1 MADANPSESVVQRA
15 FGAENRARLLER
27 YFATAGVVTASNAW
41 QHVYRLLLWIDRT
54 TGLAHAYE
62 SDKSQPGRPWYPRT
76 LAFHDWL
83 SREMGTEPSLLG
95 MDLDYLFKQAA
106 EDLARAAGRDNRE
119 KAAAQRA
126 AYEGRDFPIPGED
139 PELVEIIA
147 TGLAYWLAEE
157 IPDDAWRSVTERIHA
172 HIGQENKRANIVG
185 EGFED
190 TLAALIGR
198 LPGADG
204 WTIRNRVELG
214 DIPGFNPQT
223 GEAEK
228 RKKVDL
234 VLWDATG
241 SERVLVTAKWSVR
254 SDREE
259 QFRSDFEAYVRLNTG
274 RPFRYVL
281 VTNEFDAARLK
292 AACESVGGNAPL
304 FERVVHVNP
313 DGVLAAYGAQLRRS
327 ARTLPEL
334 VASGRLLPLADW
346 LEDVLH

>member
-1 MADANPSESVVQRA
+1 MADAEPVQASVQRA
-15 FGAENRARLLER
+15 FGADNRARLLER
-27 YFATAGVVTASNAW
+27 YFQSAGSVTSANAW

-62 SDKSQPGRPWYPRT
+62 SDKSQPGRPWYART

-83 SREMGTEPSLLG
+83 SLEMSVDPGVLG
-95 MDLDYLFKQAA
+95 MELDFLFKEAA
-106 EDLARAAGRDNRE
+106 EDLARSAARDRRDLAE
-119 KAAAQRA
+119 EQRRP
-126 AYEGRDFPIPGED
+126 YEGRDFPVPGED

-147 TGLAYWLAEE
+147 TGLEHWLAEE
-157 IPDDAWRSVTERIHA
+157 IPDDTWRSVTERIHA

-190 TLAALIGR
+190 TLAAIIRR
-198 LPGADG
+198 LPGAQR

-214 DIPGFNPQT
+214 DIPGFNPQS
-223 GEAEK
+223 EAEK

-234 VLWDATG
+234 VLWDQRAAN
-241 SERVLVTAKWSVR
+241 RILVTAKWSVR

-259 QFRSDFEAYVRLNTG
+259 QFRSDFEAYVRLNAG

-313 DGVLAAYGAQLRRS
+313 RGVLAAYGDQLRRS
-327 ARTLPEL
+327 AKVLPDL
-334 VASGRLLPLADW
+334 VGSLRLVPLSTW

>member
-1 MADANPSESVVQRA
+1 MADAGPTAGSVQRA
-15 FGAENRARLLER
+15 FGAENRSRLLER
-27 YFATAGVVTASNAW
+27 YFQSAGLVTTANAW

-62 SDKSQPGRPWYPRT
+62 SDKSQPGRPWYART
-76 LAFHDWL
+76 MAFHDWL
-83 SREMGTEPSLLG
+83 SGEMRMEPGLLG
-95 MDLDYLFKQAA
+95 MELDYLFKEAA
-106 EDLARAAGRDNRE
+106 ADLARSAAHDRRALAE
-119 KAAAQRA
+119 EQRRP
-126 AYEGRDFPIPGED
+126 YEGRDFPVPGED

-147 TGLAYWLAEE
+147 MGLEPWLAEE
-157 IPDDAWRSVTERIHA
+157 IPDGTWTSITERIHA

-190 TLAALIGR
+190 TLAAIIRR
-198 LPGADG
+198 LPGAER
-204 WTIRNRVELG
+204 WIIRNRVELG
-214 DIPGFNPQT
+214 DIPGFNPQS
-223 GEAEK
+223 EAEK

-234 VLWDATG
+234 VLWD
-241 SERVLVTAKWSVR
+241 ERTADRILVTAKWSVR

-259 QFRSDFEAYVRLNTG
+259 QFRSDFEAYVRLNAG

-327 ARTLPEL
+327 AKVLPDL
-334 VASGRLLPLADW
+334 VRSSRLVPLSTW
-346 LEDVLH
+346 LENVLH

>member
-1 MADANPSESVVQRA
+1 MAEPEPAQGSVQRA

-27 YFATAGVVTASNAW
+27 YFGSAGSVTPGNAW

-62 SDKSQPGRPWYPRT
+62 SDKSQPGRPWYART

-83 SREMGTEPSLLG
+83 SLEMRLDPGVLG
-95 MDLDYLFKQAA
+95 MELDFLFKEAA
-106 EDLARAAGRDNRE
+106 EDLARSAARDRRALAE
-119 KAAAQRA
+119 EQRRS
-126 AYEGRDFPIPGED
+126 YEGRDFPIPGED

-147 TGLAYWLAEE
+147 TGLQHWLAEE
-157 IPDDAWRSVTERIHA
+157 IPDDAWRLVTERIHA

-190 TLAALIGR
+190 TLAAIIHR
-198 LPGADG
+198 LPGAQR

-214 DIPGFNPQT
+214 NIPGFNPQS
-223 GEAEK
+223 EAEK

-234 VLWDATG
+234 VLWDENG
-241 SERVLVTAKWSVR
+241 SDRVLITAKWSVR

-259 QFRSDFEAYVRLNTG
+259 QFRSDFDAYVRLNAS

-281 VTNEFDAARLK
+281 VTNEFDAARLR

-313 DGVLAAYGAQLRRS
+313 DGVLAAYGTQLRRS
-327 ARTLPEL
+327 ATALPDL
-334 VASGRLLPLADW
+334 VATRRLVPLSAW
-346 LEDVLH
+346 LEEVLH